1 MNIKDI
7 MSTETQLVS
16 RDTSIA
22 AAAER
27 MSRAGVGFL
36 LVGDDDKLRG
46 TLTDRDIVLRVVAN
60 HKDPE
65 STTVGEILTDRVLY
79 CRTDQSVD
87 EVARNMSQQQVRRMP
102 VLNAD
107 KRLVGV
113 VSIGDIAQHL
123 TADLAGEVLQ
133 GVTAEAGAAA

>member
-7 MSTETQLVS
+7 MSTDTQLVS
-16 RDTSIA
+16 RDTSVA
-22 AAAER
+22 AAAES

-36 LVGDDDKLRG
+36 LVGDDDQLRG

-60 HKDPE
+60 HKNPE
-65 STTVGEILTDRVLY
+65 HTTVGEILTDQLLY
-79 CRTDQSVD
+79 CRTDQPVE

-133 GVTAEAGAAA
+133 GVTAEFAAA

>member
-16 RDTSIA
+16 RDTSVA
-22 AAAER
+22 AAAET

-36 LVGDDDKLRG
+36 LVGDDDRLRG

-65 STTVGEILTDRVLY
+65 STTVGEILTDHVLY

-133 GVTAEAGAAA
+133 GVTAEVGAA

>member
-22 AAAER
+22 AAAET

-36 LVGDDDKLRG
+36 LVGDDDRLQG

-65 STTVGEILTDRVLY
+65 STTVGEILTDHVLY

-133 GVTAEAGAAA
+133 GVTAEVGAA

>member
-1 MNIKDI
+1 MHIKDI

-22 AAAER
+22 AAAET
-27 MSRAGVGFL
+27 MSRAGIGFL
-36 LVGDDDKLRG
+36 LVGDDDRLRG

-65 STTVGEILTDRVLY
+65 STTVGEILTDHVLY

-102 VLNAD
+102 VLDAD

-113 VSIGDIAQHL
+113 VSIGDIAQYL

-133 GVTAEAGAAA
+133 GVTAETGAV